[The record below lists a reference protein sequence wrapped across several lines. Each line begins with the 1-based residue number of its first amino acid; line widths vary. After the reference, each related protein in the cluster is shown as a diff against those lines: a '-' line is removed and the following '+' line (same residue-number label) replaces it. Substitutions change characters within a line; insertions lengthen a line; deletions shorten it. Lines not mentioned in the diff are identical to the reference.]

1 MKRINPK
8 ISVIVPVYNV
18 EKFIPRC
25 IDSILSQTFTDFE
38 LLLIDDGSKDKSG
51 KICDEYAKKDSRIRV
66 FHKDNGGVASA
77 RQVGIEN
84 ANGIYSI
91 HADGDDWMEPLMF
104 ERMYLSITR
113 NDSDILISD
122 FYVDS
127 KNKVIYRKQ
136 KTKSTK
142 NIDILCDILKGKLF
156 GALWHKMIRHSL
168 YKEYDISFFAGIN
181 YCEDVLVLS
190 QLLQK
195 DIKVSFLHE
204 SYYHYDQQ
212 NTNSITR
219 NYTRATF
226 DMRKSFVYQLTQ
238 ILPPSLN
245 NIIKHVAFHIKLEAF
260 THGKLTQDDFENYY
274 PTPLSYILFDKYR
287 EMYKIYMLIAYLGFF
302 PLAEKLRNMIKS
314 VKHLLFKTVF
324 FLFYLLSGMDRYSK
338 TTGGF

>member
-1 MKRINPK
+1 MKRTK

-18 EKFIPRC
+18 EKYLPRC
-25 IDSILSQTFTDFE
+25 IDSILAQTFTDFE
-38 LLLIDDGSKDKSG
+38 LLLIDDGSKDRSG
-51 KICDEYAKKDSRIRV
+51 EICDEYAEKDNRILV
-66 FHKDNGGVASA
+66 FHKKNGGVASA
-77 RQVGIEN
+77 RQVGIKN

-91 HADGDDWMEPLMF
+91 HADGDDWMEPLML
-104 ERMYLSITR
+104 ERMYLTITK

-122 FYVDS
+122 FYVDF

-142 NIDILCDILKGKLF
+142 NIDILCDILEGKLF

-168 YKEYDISFFAGIN
+168 YKEYNISFITGIN

-195 DIKVSFLHE
+195 NISVSFLHE

-212 NTNSITR
+212 NNNSITR
-219 NYTRATF
+219 SYTKSTF

-238 ILPPSLN
+238 ILPPSLDTV
-245 NIIKHVAFHIKLEAF
+245 IKHVVFKVKLEAF
-260 THGKLTQDDFENYY
+260 THGVLTKDDFENYY

-287 EMYKIYMLIAYLGFF
+287 KKYKICMLIAYFGFF
-302 PLAEKLRNMIKS
+302 HLAEKAKNL
-314 VKHLLFKTVF
+314 
-324 FLFYLLSGMDRYSK
+324 
-338 TTGGF
+338 